1 MSLTLNTMPAPGGL
15 YSKALGTVGRK
26 PGAAISI
33 PKAEVAVACVRAD
46 GRKLAAYRKICGFEN
61 TSELPITYPQVMAGP
76 LHMWM
81 MLRPEFPLPLMG
93 LVHLRNEFEVKAP
106 MAEGASYRVRVSVG
120 GGRQTHLGFEADLVT
135 QFEDEEGKLLYHAL
149 MTVLYRMK
157 KKDGSP
163 RKPKPPTPAAAL
175 AQYCSFEAP
184 ADIGR
189 RYASISGDYNPIH
202 MSGLTAKAF
211 GFPRAIAHG
220 MWSLARSA
228 ALLEQA
234 NGMAAHRLN
243 VQFRQPLLLPGKVAV
258 KYTNTGGGA
267 EFQLLSRTSDKIH
280 FSGSII

>member
-1 MSLTLNTMPAPGGL
+1 MSLTLNSMPAPGGL
-15 YSKALGTVGRK
+15 YTKALGTVSRK
-26 PGAAISI
+26 PGKTISI
-33 PKAEVAVACVRAD
+33 PQAEVAVACVRAD
-46 GRKLAAYRKICGFEN
+46 AKKLAAYRKICGFEN

-120 GGRQTHLGFEADLVT
+120 GGRQTHQGFEAELVT
-135 QFEDEEGKLLYHAL
+135 QFDDEEGNRVYHAL
-149 MTVLYRMK
+149 MTVLYRIK
-157 KKDGSP
+157 KKDGGP
-163 RKPKPPTPAAAL
+163 RKPKPPAPAAAL
-175 AQYCSFEAP
+175 AQYCSFNAP

-189 RYASISGDYNPIH
+189 RYATISGDFNPIH
-202 MSGLTAKAF
+202 MYGLTAKAF

-220 MWSLARSA
+220 MWSLARTA

-234 NGMAAHRLN
+234 NGMASHHLN

-258 KYTNTGGGA
+258 KYHKTGGGA
-267 EFQLLSRTSDKIH
+267 EFELLSSTSDKIH
-280 FSGSII
+280 FSGNIL